1 MGGYNQKRLE
11 QLGAWMDL
19 FMRVPYVQK
28 VMIFLN
34 SYSKMPLSVSVNKE
48 IRQEDISEAF
58 FYGELEQLTYSN
70 LLELATH
77 EPVLILPVN
86 NVLVIDALFKE

>member
-58 FYGELEQLTYSN
+58 FYGEL
-70 LLELATH
+70 ATH